1 MRLTNKLLPLFLFVT
16 IYGCFSAQK
25 LVTNEDIIAEGLPIY
40 ERECLACHMRDGRG
54 VPGMTPGLFNS
65 SWLAGPKE
73 SLIAYILTGGFGPQV
88 QMARF
93 DFLSDDEIAKV
104 LTYSKFVYSGERAI
118 ITTELVKDIR
128 VEIDSIK

>member
-1 MRLTNKLLPLFLFVT
+1 MYLKNKPIIFCFFLS
-16 IYGCFSAQK
+16 IYGCFSVQK
-25 LVTNEDIIAEGLPIY
+25 LITNEDIVAEGLPIY
-40 ERECLACHMRDGRG
+40 ERECLACHMSDGRG

-65 SWLAGPKE
+65 PWLAGPQE
-73 SLIAYILTGGFGPQV
+73 SLIAYILTGGFGPRV

-104 LTYSKFVYSGERAI
+104 LTYSKLMYLGERAI

-128 VEIDSIK
+128 EEINSIR